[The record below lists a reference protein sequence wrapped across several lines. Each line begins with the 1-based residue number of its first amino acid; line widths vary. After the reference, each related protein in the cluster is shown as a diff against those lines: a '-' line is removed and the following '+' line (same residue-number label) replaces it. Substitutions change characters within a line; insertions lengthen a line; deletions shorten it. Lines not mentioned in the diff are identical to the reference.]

1 MGLPIQGTQVV
12 IVSFISTP
20 LAMIALGLRLWSRR
34 LQRVSL
40 AFNDYMAITAMV
52 LATATV
58 SVCLTDVFIGAIGV
72 HADKLQATSPWV
84 LTLYTVLFIP
94 GQILWAAANTSVK
107 LSILSLYAVIFPS
120 KTFCRVCY
128 ATMVVSAAYFLSVLL
143 ETFLL
148 CDPVQF
154 NWDKTIPNGKCHNQN
169 LAYLLAGIT
178 NIVIDAFI
186 VALPVPKLYGLHIPL
201 AKRIAIGAMFGL
213 GALICVLSLLRILS
227 VLSWNLADST
237 YTGTGIAVYSILEP
251 TLGVVNA
258 CLPTTRPALKVL
270 FKNGPFS
277 WSQKSIHGSHISK
290 TQNSHQFERL
300 KDDVALNN
308 IQVVSSQQ
316 GMRPQGKNIT
326 VLREWD
332 VSLSRH
338 GDELVN

>member
-1 MGLPIQGTQVV
+1 MGLPIEGTQVV

-34 LQRVSL
+34 LQGVSF
-40 AFNDYMAITAMV
+40 AFNDYMAIIAMV

-58 SVCLTDVFIGAIGV
+58 SVCLAGKIIPEFRSLARLLIDMALDVFIGAIGV

-84 LTLYTVLFIP
+84 LVLYT
-94 GQILWAAANTSVK
+94 T
-107 LSILSLYAVIFPS
+107 
-120 KTFCRVCY
+120 
-128 ATMVVSAAYFLSVLL
+128 
-143 ETFLL
+143 
-148 CDPVQF
+148 F

-186 VALPVPKLYGLHIPL
+186 VALPLPKLYGLQIPL

-227 VLSWNLADST
+227 ILSWNLADST

-290 TQNSHQFERL
+290 NQDSHQFERL

-308 IQVVSSQQ
+308 IQVVSSPQSI
-316 GMRPQGKNIT
+316 RPQGNNIT
-326 VLREWD
+326 ILREWD
-332 VSLSRH
+332 VSLSH
-338 GDELVN
+338 PGDGRNY